1 MAAFSSR
8 LLFHPLLTVH
18 GSLTFIGD
26 ATVALLSGRW
36 LSFNWGQLINSRL
49 DGQASV
55 YKTVRGGDDDS
66 LLSSYCSPSVSI
78 SSSRRHPVFLQRY
91 TRQRHAPLIS
101 PLGPRSRSTR
111 KRHLENDPIAPHFCS
126 TIYAIKPCLA
136 APRRDLFSSLKRRKA
151 LLLR

>member
-1 MAAFSSR
+1 MEQKASLMAAFSSR

-101 PLGPRSRSTR
+101 PRAPPISIDAKTPPGKRSDR
-111 KRHLENDPIAPHFCS
+111 A
-126 TIYAIKPCLA
+126 
-136 APRRDLFSSLKRRKA
+136 A
-151 LLLR
+151 LLFDDLRH

>member
-1 MAAFSSR
+1 MEQKASLMAAFSSR

-78 SSSRRHPVFLQRY
+78 SSSPRHPVFLQRY

-101 PLGPRSRSTR
+101 PRVPDLDRRENATWKTIRSRRTFAR
-111 KRHLENDPIAPHFCS
+111 RFAPLNHAWLHPA
-126 TIYAIKPCLA
+126 AIFF
-136 APRRDLFSSLKRRKA
+136 PR
-151 LLLR
+151 